1 MNDLV
6 AEDFTPDPLNL
17 LESNRNLGYSIEEAV
32 SDLIDNSIAAKAK
45 NISFHL
51 TWNNGNPFFALLD
64 DGIGMSNKDGDL
76 VRSFRLGS
84 QNPLEERDPSDLG
97 RFGFGMKTA
106 SLSQSRSF
114 IVASKKTESELISR
128 SLDLDFISSLGNG
141 WKLKKVND
149 TLLCGYEK
157 SIIEKGHGTV
167 IIWDNWDRAPKKYE
181 DFANLG
187 SDISNYLSV
196 CFHRFIESGVNI
208 FADEIL
214 LPSFSP
220 IPNGDGAEE
229 RSKIHLSDNSDA
241 TQTAYVLQHP
251 SNWAEEYESSLAFNS
266 FRLFNGFERQ
276 QGIYIYRCN
285 RLLTPRGGWLG
296 VLKRGNSAKLARVV
310 IDYPNN
316 ADSLWSLDITKTNA
330 KIPYEFK
337 NEIESFVKKTRV
349 HSVSKINSGN
359 RKINEA
365 ISYKGGLIWEE
376 YKDKGAK
383 AATFRLNS
391 NHSFFKNLIENK
403 IINKSELKDLLQ
415 LISEHLPFHKI
426 ISNNDEDPSQHDKIS
441 PREKLNELEV
451 LVAKNT
457 LVSEMSKST
466 KDQAI
471 TKILSM
477 EPFCYHEDFIRNLA
491 DE

>member
-1 MNDLV
+1 MNDLI

-51 TWNNGNPFFALLD
+51 SWNNGKPFFALLD
-64 DGIGMSNKDGDL
+64 DGVGMSNKNGDL

-84 QNPLEERDPSDLG
+84 QNPLEERDPLDLG

-141 WKLKKVND
+141 WKLKKVD
-149 TLLCGYEK
+149 KTDLFGYEK
-157 SIIEKGHGTV
+157 SIIENGHGTV
-167 IIWDNWDRAPKKYE
+167 VIWNNWDRAPKNYE
-181 DFANLG
+181 DFANLV

-208 FADEIL
+208 YADEIL
-214 LPSFSP
+214 LPAFSP
-220 IPNGDGAEE
+220 IPQGEGAEE
-229 RSKIHLSDNSDA
+229 KSKIHLSDNSNA

-251 SNWAEEYESSLAFNS
+251 SNWAEEYETSLSFNS
-266 FRLFNGFERQ
+266 FRLFDGFERQ
-276 QGIYIYRCN
+276 QGIYIYRCD

-349 HSVSKINSGN
+349 ESVSKINRGN
-359 RKINEA
+359 RKVYDVN
-365 ISYKGGLIWEE
+365 SYKNSNIWEG
-376 YKDKGAK
+376 YKDKETKAK
-383 AATFRLNS
+383 SYRLNF
-391 NHSFFKNLIENK
+391 NHPFFNSLIENE
-403 IINKSELKDLLQ
+403 IINKNELKDLLD
-415 LISEHLPFHKI
+415 LISEYLPIFKI
-426 ISNNDEDPSQHDKIS
+426 ISDNDEDPSQHDKIS
-441 PREKLNELEV
+441 PRDKLNDLEI

-466 KDQAI
+466 KHQAI
-471 TKILSM
+471 TKLLSM
-477 EPFCYHEDFIRNLA
+477 EPFRYHEDFIRNLA
-491 DE
+491 NE